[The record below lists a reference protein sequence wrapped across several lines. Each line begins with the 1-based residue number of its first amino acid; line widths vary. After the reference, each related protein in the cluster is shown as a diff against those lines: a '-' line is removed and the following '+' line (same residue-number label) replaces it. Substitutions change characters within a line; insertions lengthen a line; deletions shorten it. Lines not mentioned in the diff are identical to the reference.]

1 MVAGVAPL
9 VSGLPAWG
17 DTALP
22 GLDPAWSRWVE
33 APDAQGVPR
42 RWHVLE
48 HTGALEDAAPSE
60 HGGRSEHSGLSEHPG
75 LAGSDAGP
83 RERGVLLCV
92 HGNPTWSYL
101 WRRVVAQVAP
111 RWRVV
116 AVDQLG
122 MGWSQAPSGSSERPR
137 TLAERIEDLTRLTDA
152 LGLSPGT
159 AGRSGVPVVVAGHDW
174 GGIVGAGW
182 ALRHRERGGALGGL
196 ILANT
201 AVHHDFSRGLPAPLR
216 PARALAG
223 AVCVTTPTFVRA
235 ATALSRPALPRDV
248 RDAYALPYARRAD
261 RGFVGQFVADIP
273 LEADH
278 PSRAAFEAIA
288 DGLARLGAASD
299 VPALLLRGPRDPVFS
314 EAHLRDLRRRLPGA
328 DVHRYEGAGHLVL
341 DDAPRSAT
349 DIWAWIGRRVT
360 VRDDSGARTQTQHP
374 DRITVGDDNGPPT
387 RTHDPDRIT
396 VGDDNGPP
404 ADTHNPDRT
413 MARDDSGPPTDT
425 RAARD
430 ARDTGVGGARN
441 TGNNAPPAG
450 AGLAGDTARSS
461 PHARQEPER
470 DPRLVV
476 AAVPATAEPQSGPFV
491 TDAPAPA
498 WAALLDRAR
507 ETPDDLA
514 VAEVRS
520 GRRMT
525 FAELEDDVAAT
536 AAGLAARGVAPGDRV
551 ALLVPPGIDLT
562 VAVYACWRIGAVV
575 VVADTGLGLANVGRA
590 LRGAGTAH
598 VIGIPA
604 ALAAVAALRVPGQRI
619 LAADTTVAAAGAA
632 RLLGAECTL
641 DEVRAQGRGRPA
653 PASPAPGA
661 DAAVL
666 FTSGATGPSKGVV
679 YRTEQLGVQA
689 RLIRS
694 IYGLTSADRFVAAFA
709 PFALYG
715 PAMGV
720 GSVVPDM
727 DVTAPSTLTAAA
739 LADAVLAADATT
751 VFASPASLRTVVATA
766 GDLDAPR
773 RAALAQVRE
782 AMSAGAP
789 IPVAMLHA
797 VAGVLPHAR
806 LHTPYGMTECLPV
819 SDVTLEELDAV
830 GRESGGGGGVCV
842 GRPLPGV
849 RVAIAPLP
857 RDPRDADGPL
867 TDRAG
872 VTGEIVVS
880 AQHVKDRYDQ
890 LWATQADSARDE
902 LAAAD
907 DVLGTGPRH
916 RTGDV
921 GHLDAAGR
929 LWVEG
934 RRVHVVHTPV
944 GPLTPV
950 ALEQRVLG
958 LPGVRDAAVVG
969 VGPEGAQAVVVVV
982 CPEPDA
988 DRAPERS
995 GSTSPRSRR
1004 RAARPLVHRAAH
1016 LAARLDVR
1024 AVPPLADAE
1033 LTARVRALAA
1043 DTPGYAALAD
1053 ETRPGVAAVLVTAHF
1068 PVDIRH
1074 QSKVDRTQLAR
1085 WADRVLAGGRVG
1097 RP

>member
-1 MVAGVAPL
+1 MVGGVVAGR
-9 VSGLPAWG
+9 GLPPWG
-17 DTALP
+17 DAALP

-48 HTGALEDAAPSE
+48 PPGGADASGADTDTDTDTGTGTGTDESVC
-60 HGGRSEHSGLSEHPG
+60 
-75 LAGSDAGP
+75 
-83 RERGVLLCV
+83 GVLLCV
-92 HGNPTWSYL
+92 HGNPTWAYL
-101 WRRVVAQVAP
+101 WRRVVAQSP
-111 RWRVV
+111 PGWRVV

-122 MGWSQAPSGSSERPR
+122 MGWSQGPSGTLERPR
-137 TLAERIEDLTRLTDA
+137 TLAERVEDLTRLTDV
-152 LGLSPGT
+152 LGVADGPG
-159 AGRSGVPVVVAGHDW
+159 GRSVPVVVAGHDW

-182 ALRHRERGGALGGL
+182 ALRHRERGGPLGGL

-223 AVCVTTPTFVRA
+223 AVCVATPTFVRA

-248 RDAYALPYARRAD
+248 REAYALPYAGASD
-261 RGFVGQFVADIP
+261 RSFVGQFVADIP
-273 LEADH
+273 LEAEH

-288 DGLARLGAASD
+288 AGVAQLGESGD

-314 EAHLRDLRRRLPGA
+314 EVHLRDLRRRLPGA

-341 DDAPRSAT
+341 EDAPRSAQ
-349 DIWAWIGRRVT
+349 DIWAWIARRVC
-360 VRDDSGARTQTQHP
+360 
-374 DRITVGDDNGPPT
+374 VGEDNASAADES
-387 RTHDPDRIT
+387 DPAAGSD
-396 VGDDNGPP
+396 P
-404 ADTHNPDRT
+404 ADGSDP
-413 MARDDSGPPTDT
+413 
-425 RAARD
+425 AA
-430 ARDTGVGGARN
+430 
-441 TGNNAPPAG
+441 APSE
-450 AGLAGDTARSS
+450 LAD
-461 PHARQEPER
+461 
-470 DPRLVV
+470 
-476 AAVPATAEPQSGPFV
+476 PATPP
-491 TDAPAPA
+491 PA

-507 ETPDDLA
+507 DTPDDLA

-520 GRRMT
+520 GRRMS
-525 FAELEDDVAAT
+525 FAELEDDIAAT
-536 AAGLAARGVAPGDRV
+536 AAGLAAGGVAAGDRV

-562 VAVYACWRIGAVV
+562 VAVYACWRIGAVI

-590 LRGAGTAH
+590 LRGAGPAH
-598 VIGIPA
+598 VIGVAA
-604 ALAAVAALRVPGQRI
+604 ALAAVSALRVQGRRI
-619 LAADTTVAAAGAA
+619 LAGAAPGPGGGAA
-632 RLLGAECTL
+632 RLLGAEHTL
-641 DEVRAQGRGRPA
+641 DEVRELGRGRPA
-653 PASPAPGA
+653 PPPPPPGA

-679 YRTEQLGVQA
+679 YRSEQLGVQA

-694 IYGLTSADRFVAAFA
+694 LYGLSSADRFVAAFA

-727 DVTAPSTLTAAA
+727 DVTSPSTLTAAG
-739 LADAVLAADATT
+739 LADAVRAADATT
-751 VFASPASLRTVVATA
+751 VFASPASLRHVVATA
-766 GDLDAPR
+766 GDLDAPG

-789 IPVAMLHA
+789 IPVAMLQE

-819 SDVTLEELDAV
+819 TDVTLDELVALGRIEAPDPAS
-830 GRESGGGGGVCV
+830 RESGTGGGVCV

-857 RDPRDADGPL
+857 RDPGDPDGAL
-867 TDRAG
+867 TDRPG

-880 AQHVKDRYDQ
+880 ADHVKDRYDQ

-902 LAAAD
+902 SAAAAE
-907 DVLGTGPRH
+907 VLGDGPRH

-934 RRVHVVHTPV
+934 RRVHVVHTSA

-958 LPGVRDAAVVG
+958 LPGVGDAAVVG
-969 VGPEGAQAVVVVV
+969 VGPVGAQAVVVVV
-982 CPEPDA
+982 RPESPA
-988 DRAPERS
+988 DRGPDQRHGPGLVRRVGPAP
-995 GSTSPRSRR
+995 
-1004 RAARPLVHRAAH
+1004 ARP
-1016 LAARLDVR
+1016 AARLR
-1024 AVPPLADAE
+1024 ARWATVAARPLADAE
-1033 LTARVRALAA
+1033 LTARVRELAA
-1043 DTPGYAALAD
+1043 DTPGYAALGPD
-1053 ETRPGVAAVLVTAHF
+1053 EPRPGVAAVLVTAHF

-1074 QSKVDRTQLAR
+1074 QSKIDRTRLAR
-1085 WADRVLAGGRVG
+1085 WAQRVLAGGRVG